1 MFWTTALFSVP
12 IALLNLTMV
21 TNHIALV
28 TSNFTQVANQTKG
41 LLKLGT
47 TVGYVK

>member
-21 TNHIALV
+21 TNHIALA